1 MRCSIPETTPEH
13 ATGTAFGEETPEEEL
28 AALVDD
34 ARRMRGRGDELARLL
49 PEQHPLYRNRSAN
62 EIIRIRGYVLAAF
75 EQTGTPEA
83 AVPYILEELESGI
96 DAYLVAAA
104 AKALRGLDKLPTG
117 AVPFLFKAVENIRGR
132 DDALTFESYKPRWP
146 VAIPTTALKE
156 LFITFGYLGARAR
169 EALPGLERLLAEG
182 SKSFTA
188 PVRAEIENAIGRIRA
203 DESEDDGSCCTL
215 PKGFGLIARCV
226 GRGASVA
233 SVELEDQD
241 GRPLTF
247 GEFFRGKPSVV
258 VFFYTRCINPNK
270 CSLTVTK
277 LARLQRGIE
286 KAGIGGRLK
295 TAAITYDPAYDLAPR
310 LQAYGLSR
318 GVRFGNDDRIM
329 RARSGYKELADYFDL
344 GASFAGSIVNRH
356 RIELFIL
363 DGRGR
368 IVYTFTRLQWDVDE
382 VLNLAKS
389 LSEDRGRTQGA
400 RVRAAH
406 LARAASIHLLSAS
419 PPLLVAF
426 FPKCPL
432 CWAAY
437 LSALGITG
445 MQGVRYAPWALFV
458 LVLLMLANLWLVH
471 RRARHRDWNH
481 PFYLSAAGVCVAL
494 AGLYFNAP
502 YASYG
507 GGAIIFFGS
516 LLNSLPAGVIL
527 PRLFPFNRNVRQA
540 DCDTDSSSCAGQM
553 RFHEHP

>member
-34 ARRMRGRGDELARLL
+34 ARRMRGRGNELARLL

-62 EIIRIRGYVLAAF
+62 AIIRIRGYLLAAF

-83 AVPYILEELESGI
+83 VVPYILEELESGT

-104 AKALRGLDKLPTG
+104 AKALRGLDEPPPG
-117 AVPFLFKAVENIRGR
+117 VVQFLFKAVDNIRGW
-132 DDALTFESYKPRWP
+132 DDTLTFESYKPRWP
-146 VAIPTTALKE
+146 VAAPTTALKE
-156 LFITFGYLGARAR
+156 LFITFGSLGARAR

-182 SKSFTA
+182 TKSFTA
-188 PVRAEIENAIGRIRA
+188 PVRAEIENALGRISA
-203 DESEDDGSCCTL
+203 DESEEDVSCCTL
-215 PKGFGLIARCV
+215 PKGFGLLARCV
-226 GRGASVA
+226 GRGGLGRVPTAR
-233 SVELEDQD
+233 VELEDQD
-241 GRPLTF
+241 GRPFTF
-247 GEFFRGKPSVV
+247 GGFFSGKPSVV
-258 VFFYTRCINPNK
+258 VFFYTRCSNPNK

-277 LARLQRGIE
+277 LARLQRAIE
-286 KAGIGGRLK
+286 EAGLGGRLK

-310 LQAYGLSR
+310 LRAYGLSR

-329 RARSGYKELADYFDL
+329 RARSGFKELADYFNL
-344 GASFAGSIVNRH
+344 GVSFAGSIVNRH

-368 IVYTFTRLQWDVDE
+368 IVYTFARLRWDVDE
-382 VLNLAKS
+382 VLSIAGS
-389 LSEDRGRTQGA
+389 LLEEGG
-400 RVRAAH
+400 RAAR
-406 LARAASIHLLSAS
+406 LARAASRHLFSAS
-419 PPLLVAF
+419 PPLLAAL

-445 MQGVRYAPWALFV
+445 MEGVRYAPWALFV
-458 LVLLMLANLWLVH
+458 LVLLMPANLYLIY

-494 AGLYFNAP
+494 VGLYFNAP
-502 YASYG
+502 YASYA
-507 GGAIIFFGS
+507 GAAVILFGS
-516 LLNSLPAGVIL
+516 LLNSLPSNVTL
-527 PRLFPFNRNVRQA
+527 PRLLPLIGTVRW
-540 DCDTDSSSCAGQM
+540 TGM
-553 RFHEHP
+553 IPMPHRRR